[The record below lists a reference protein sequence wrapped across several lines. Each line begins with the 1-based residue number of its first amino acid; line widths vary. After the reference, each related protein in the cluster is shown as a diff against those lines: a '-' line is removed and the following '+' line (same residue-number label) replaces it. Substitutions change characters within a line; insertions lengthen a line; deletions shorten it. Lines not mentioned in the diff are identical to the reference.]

1 MKYVKK
7 EAQREEKSQINFAVP
22 VDVKRAFK
30 AVAASRGMTI
40 EEAGVAALKDFLSE
54 MGNPFRI
61 DDRQDDSFL
70 TA

>member
-30 AVAASRGMTI
+30 AVAASKGMTI
-40 EEAGVAALKDFLSE
+40 EEAWVAALKDFLSE

-61 DDRQDDSFL
+61 DDRQDGSFL